1 MMEMLI
7 NYGVK
12 IIGVLLAI
20 WIGFRVA
27 GWAGRMVQKTLVRA
41 KVDETLAQFGGS
53 AVRVGLI
60 ILIIISCVGVF
71 GVDTTSFAAVI
82 GAAGLAIGLAFQG
95 TLSNVA
101 AGVMLLLFRP
111 FKVGDAIKVAGEFG
125 VVSKIALFTTEID
138 TRDNRHIILP
148 NGAVF
153 GATIENISHNATR
166 RVDIAVGCDYGESI
180 ADCRKVLEA
189 AAAAVP
195 NTIKEPQVIVL
206 ALGGSSVDWQVR
218 VWCNTEDYWTVWQAT
233 IESVKTHLDAAN
245 ISIPFPQMDVHVDRV
260 DAA

>member
-1 MMEMLI
+1 MMTMLI

-12 IIGVLLAI
+12 IGGVLVAI
-20 WIGFRVA
+20 FIGFKLAR
-27 GWAGRMVQKTLVRA
+27 WAGRMAEKALVRA
-41 KVDETLAQFGGS
+41 KVDDTLAQFGGS
-53 AVRVGLI
+53 AVRVGLMV
-60 ILIIISCVGVF
+60 LIVISCVGVF

-111 FKVGDAIKVAGEFG
+111 FKVGDLIKVSGEVG

-138 TRDNRHIILP
+138 TLDNRHIFLP
-148 NGAVF
+148 NGGVF
-153 GATIENISHNATR
+153 GATIENMTYNDLR
-166 RVDIAVGCDYGESI
+166 RVDIDVGCDYGESI

-189 AAAAVP
+189 AAKAVP
-195 NTIKEPQVIVL
+195 GALNEPQVIVL

-218 VWCNTEDYWTVWQAT
+218 VWCHPDDYWTIWDAT
-233 IESVKTHLDAAN
+233 IETVKAHLDAAN
-245 ISIPFPQMDVHVDRV
+245 IGIPYPQMDVHLNRV

>member
-1 MMEMLI
+1 MMAMLI

-12 IIGVLLAI
+12 IVGVLVAI
-20 WIGFRVA
+20 WIGFKVA
-27 GWAGRMVQKTLVRA
+27 AWAGRLVQKALSRA
-41 KVDETLAQFGGS
+41 QVDETLAQFGGS
-53 AVRVGLI
+53 AVRMGLI
-60 ILIIISCVGVF
+60 VLIIISCVGVF

-111 FKVGDAIKVAGEFG
+111 FKVGDLIKVAGELG
-125 VVSKIALFTTEID
+125 VVNKISLFTTNID
-138 TRDNRHIILP
+138 TLDNRHIILP

-153 GATIENISHNATR
+153 GATIENITHNPKR
-166 RVDIAVGCDYGESI
+166 RVDIDVGCDYGESI

-195 NTIKEPQVIVL
+195 GSIDTPQVIVL
-206 ALGGSSVDWQVR
+206 SLGGSSVDWQVR
-218 VWCNTEDYWTVWQAT
+218 VWCNAEDYWDVWQAT

-245 ISIPFPQMDVHVDRV
+245 IGIPFPQMDVHLDRV
-260 DAA
+260 DG